1 MAKIFESFNVNSGNY
16 SQTYSSH
23 SSQGLFLE
31 TIEIRDDCTDEIFDK

>member
-23 SSQGLFLE
+23 SSQGLLLDF
-31 TIEIRDDCTDEIFDK
+31 IEITDDCANEVFE